1 MIWGIFLAVLAALAL
16 LGRTRL
22 GFRGTYTRQ
31 EVGVWFR
38 LGAFQWRLYPW
49 KKEKK
54 PEKPKEVKKELEP
67 PKPEEPKPPILS
79 QSGVFRL
86 VRRLLPVALEGADA
100 FRRRLQVDVLQLEIV
115 AGGPDPATA
124 AERYGQINA
133 LLGAVW
139 QPAVQVLHIRDG
151 RVHVDLDFDRRYS
164 ATFLLPDG
172 KVFPVK
178 YVPSHRADNS
188 AGTQPRSTGG
198 SPPCMGRPPC
208 PSPPASFCGWAC
220 GTAPGV

>member
-54 PEKPKEVKKELEP
+54 PEKPKEAKQQP
-67 PKPEEPKPPILS
+67 RPSKPEEPKPPILS
-79 QSGVFRL
+79 PGGVFRL

-100 FRRRLQVDVLQLEIV
+100 FRRRL
-115 AGGPDPATA
+115 
-124 AERYGQINA
+124 
-133 LLGAVW
+133 
-139 QPAVQVLHIRDG
+139 
-151 RVHVDLDFDRRYS
+151 
-164 ATFLLPDG
+164 
-172 KVFPVK
+172 
-178 YVPSHRADNS
+178 
-188 AGTQPRSTGG
+188 
-198 SPPCMGRPPC
+198 
-208 PSPPASFCGWAC
+208 
-220 GTAPGV
+220 

>member
-49 KKEKK
+49 KKGKK
-54 PEKPKEVKKELEP
+54 PEKPKEAKQP
-67 PKPEEPKPPILS
+67 PRPSKPEEPKPPILS
-79 QSGVFRL
+79 PSGVFQL

-100 FRRRLQVDVLQLEIV
+100 FRRRLQVDVFQLEIV
-115 AGGPDPATA
+115 AGGPDPASA

-139 QPAVQVLHIRDG
+139 QPAVQALHIQDG
-151 RVHVDLDFDRRYS
+151 RVHVDLDFDRRE
-164 ATFLLPDG
+164 
-172 KVFPVK
+172 
-178 YVPSHRADNS
+178 
-188 AGTQPRSTGG
+188 
-198 SPPCMGRPPC
+198 
-208 PSPPASFCGWAC
+208 PALY
-220 GTAPGV
+220 GTASLSLTASQLLWLGLRYGPRCLNIFLDVRKQEKAAQARQRKAA

>member
-54 PEKPKEVKKELEP
+54 PEKPKEAKQQP
-67 PKPEEPKPPILS
+67 RPSKPEEPKPPILS
-79 QSGVFRL
+79 PSGVFRL

-115 AGGPDPATA
+115 AGGPDPASA
-124 AERYGQINA
+124 AEQYGQINA

-151 RVHVDLDFDRRYS
+151 RVHVDLDFDRRE
-164 ATFLLPDG
+164 
-172 KVFPVK
+172 
-178 YVPSHRADNS
+178 
-188 AGTQPRSTGG
+188 
-198 SPPCMGRPPC
+198 
-208 PSPPASFCGWAC
+208 PALY
-220 GTAPGV
+220 GTASLSPAGLHLARTD

>member
-49 KKEKK
+49 KKGKK
-54 PEKPKEVKKELEP
+54 PEKPKEAKQQP
-67 PKPEEPKPPILS
+67 RPSKPEVPKPPILS
-79 QSGVFRL
+79 PSGVFQLGSRRSRL
-86 VRRLLPVALEGADA
+86 STSR
-100 FRRRLQVDVLQLEIV
+100 
-115 AGGPDPATA
+115 T
-124 AERYGQINA
+124 
-133 LLGAVW
+133 
-139 QPAVQVLHIRDG
+139 DG
-151 RVHVDLDFDRRYS
+151 SMWTWTL
-164 ATFLLPDG
+164 
-172 KVFPVK
+172 
-178 YVPSHRADNS
+178 
-188 AGTQPRSTGG
+188 TGG
-198 SPPCMGRPPC
+198 SPPCMGRSPC

>member
-49 KKEKK
+49 KKGKK
-54 PEKPKEVKKELEP
+54 PEKPKEAKQP
-67 PKPEEPKPPILS
+67 PRPSKPEEPKPPILS
-79 QSGVFRL
+79 PDGVFQL

-115 AGGPDPATA
+115 SGGADPASA

-133 LLGAVW
+133 LLGAMDCGVLLLDASS
-139 QPAVQVLHIRDG
+139 AV
-151 RVHVDLDFDRRYS
+151 S
-164 ATFLLPDG
+164 ARAVTLFKLL
-172 KVFPVK
+172 
-178 YVPSHRADNS
+178 R
-188 AGTQPRSTGG
+188 
-198 SPPCMGRPPC
+198 RPPC
-208 PSPPASFCGWAC
+208 LSPPASSCGWAC